1 MVSFL
6 RRAKGFTLLELLIVM
21 ALIAILVGIVIA
33 ALNPGRQFA
42 LARNSTRYAHLNT
55 IMNGI
60 SANAAEN
67 NGIFTCASEALGI
80 PAVATTMRADDADPL
95 TEEYDIAPCL
105 VTEYL
110 SQMPFDPSVENG
122 EWTSE
127 ADYLTGYSISQ
138 DASDRITVTAPEA
151 ELSETISIT
160 R

>member
-1 MVSFL
+1 MISL
-6 RRAKGFTLLELLIVM
+6 LKRQKGFTLLELLIVM

-55 IMNGI
+55 VMNAI

-67 NGIFTCASEALGI
+67 NGIFTCASEPLGI
-80 PAVATTMRADDADPL
+80 PATATAMRADDADPT

-110 SQMPFDPSVENG
+110 SSMPFDPSTTDAG
-122 EWTSE
+122 WTDE
-127 ADYLTGYSISQ
+127 TDYLSGYTILQ
-138 DASDRITVTAPEA
+138 DASDRITVAAPDA
-151 ELSETISIT
+151 ELSEVISIT